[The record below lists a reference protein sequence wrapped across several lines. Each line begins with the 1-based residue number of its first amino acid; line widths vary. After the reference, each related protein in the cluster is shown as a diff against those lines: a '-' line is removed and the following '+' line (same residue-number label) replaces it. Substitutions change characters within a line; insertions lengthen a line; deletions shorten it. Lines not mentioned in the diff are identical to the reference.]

1 MKYFLHS
8 ILLSS
13 LLLQAVAGDAYARG
27 GRGGGGGGAPKLGGG
42 GGAPKLGGGGAPKLG
57 GGAVHAPS
65 MSRPAGRP
73 VASKSALGKIPTPS
87 NRPAISKPNLGSGG
101 GALGGINRPSG
112 GGERPN
118 LGNKLPGAGDRPS
131 TLPGNIGERPNLGN
145 KLPSAGN
152 RPSTLPGAVGERPNF
167 GNIANRPGKDRPSAG
182 DLNDFLGL
190 PGETNRPNLGDRVN
204 IGDRTNI
211 GNNVNINTGN
221 QIAINRPNN
230 INNIRNRWTNV
241 DNRPFDNNWWG
252 RYPATLPGWG
262 WQAGWNRY
270 PGYWGWRAASWAAFG
285 TWFPWRWTQ
294 PVVYDYGT
302 NVVYQNDSVYVD
314 GQQYATAEQYYQ
326 QADTIAQSIPEDAQP
341 DKVEWLPLGVFAV
354 AEQDG
359 VDAGMLVQLA
369 VSKEGILAGTFYND
383 TTDAGR
389 PLEGMVD
396 RETQRAAWKFADGK
410 NAEIVMET
418 GINNLTK
425 DESTALVHFGTQ
437 QTQTWLM
444 VRLPEPESK
453 Q

>member
-1 MKYFLHS
+1 
-8 ILLSS
+8 
-13 LLLQAVAGDAYARG
+13 
-27 GRGGGGGGAPKLGGG
+27 
-42 GGAPKLGGGGAPKLG
+42 
-57 GGAVHAPS
+57 

-73 VASKSALGKIPTPS
+73 VASKPAISKPAMPS
-87 NRPAISKPNLGSGG
+87 SRPAISKPNLGSGG
-101 GALGGINRPSG
+101 GASGGIS
-112 GGERPN
+112 RPN
-118 LGNKLPGAGDRPS
+118 GGDRPNFGSKLPGTGDRPS
-131 TLPGNIGERPNLGN
+131 TLPGNVGERPSVGN
-145 KLPSAGN
+145 KVPGAGN
-152 RPSTLPGAVGERPNF
+152 RPSTLPATVGERPNV
-167 GNIANRPGKDRPSAG
+167 GNIANRPGNGRPSAG

-190 PGETNRPNLGDRVN
+190 PGNADRPSLGDRANLGDRTS

-230 INNIRNRWTNV
+230 VNSIRNKWTNV
-241 DNRPFDNNWWG
+241 GNRPFDNNWWG

-314 GQQYATAEQYYQ
+314 GQQYASADQYYQ
-326 QADTIAQSIPEDAQP
+326 QADTIAESIPQGLAADQ
-341 DKVEWLPLGVFAV
+341 VEWMPLGVFAV

-369 VSKEGILAGTFYND
+369 VSKEGLLAGTFYNE

-410 NAEIVMET
+410 NNEIVMET
-418 GINNLTK
+418 GINNLTQ
-425 DESTALVHFGTQ
+425 DESKALVHFGKE

-444 VRLPEPESK
+444 IRLPAPEETQK
-453 Q
+453 